1 MTDTTNELNNLLT
14 DVDESPNRFRFDV
27 ISGAAS
33 KEFSLEKG
41 MKAMAEEWNTVVF
54 STTKYRL
61 TRS

>member
-14 DVDESPNRFRFDV
+14 DVDESLNRFRFDV